1 MFQLAILLHLLESL
15 GIKVPKCKAPSAKQ
29 IETVLKGFEK
39 VFKFIV
45 GIIMV
50 LWILMIIA
58 IKHLLKVIW
67 EFK

>member
-15 GIKVPKCKAPSAKQ
+15 GIKVPKCKVPSAKQ
-29 IETVLKGFEK
+29 IEMVLKGFEK
-39 VFKFIV
+39 FFKIIV
-45 GIIMV
+45 GIFMI
-50 LWILMIIA
+50 LWILVIIA